1 MLEQLLDLIK
11 QHGQDS
17 VVQNPAI
24 SNEQN
29 SQVLSEAGNSIMS
42 GLQGA
47 LAGGGLSQVM
57 KLFSGGG
64 GAGAGSI
71 LDNPLVQNIMQSFTG
86 KLTSQ
91 FQLNPAHASQVS
103 SNLIPQVLQGLS
115 GKVADPND
123 TSLDINSV
131 MQSLTGGQAGG
142 INFQDLMQKFQG
154 AGGDVDGDGD
164 TDLQD
169 IIARVSGGAQ
179 QASVSGGGLMD
190 MMKGLLS

>member
-1 MLEQLLDLIK
+1 
-11 QHGQDS
+11 
-17 VVQNPAI
+17 
-24 SNEQN
+24 
-29 SQVLSEAGNSIMS
+29 
-42 GLQGA
+42 
-47 LAGGGLSQVM
+47 M
-57 KLFSGGG
+57 KLFGGG
-64 GAGAGSI
+64 GSGAGSI

-86 KLTSQ
+86 KLTNQ
-91 FQLNPAHASQVS
+91 YQLNPAQASQVS

-115 GKVADPND
+115 GKAADPND
-123 TSLDINSV
+123 TSLDINGV

-169 IIARVSGGAQ
+169 IIARVSGGAR
-179 QASVSGGGLMD
+179 QASGSSGGLMD

>member
-24 SNEQN
+24 PNEQN

-57 KLFSGGG
+57 KLFGGG
-64 GAGAGSI
+64 GSGAGSI

-86 KLTSQ
+86 KLTNQ
-91 FQLNPAHASQVS
+91 YQLNPAQASQVS

-123 TSLDINSV
+123 TSLDINGV

-169 IIARVSGGAQ
+169 IIARVSGGAK
-179 QASVSGGGLMD
+179 QASGSGGGLMD

>member
-17 VVQNPAI
+17 VVSNPAI

-57 KLFSGGG
+57 KLFGGG
-64 GAGAGSI
+64 GSGAGSI

-86 KLTSQ
+86 KLTNQ
-91 FQLNPAHASQVS
+91 YQLNPAQASQVS

-115 GKVADPND
+115 GKVADSND
-123 TSLDINSV
+123 TSLDINGV

-169 IIARVSGGAQ
+169 IIARVSGGAK
-179 QASVSGGGLMD
+179 QASGSGGGLMD

>member
-29 SQVLSEAGNSIMS
+29 SQVLGEAGNSIMS

-57 KLFSGGG
+57 KLFGGG
-64 GAGAGSI
+64 GSGAGSI

-86 KLTSQ
+86 KLTNQ
-91 FQLNPAHASQVS
+91 YQLNPAQASQVS

-115 GKVADPND
+115 GKAADPND
-123 TSLDINSV
+123 TSLDINGV

-169 IIARVSGGAQ
+169 IIARVSGGAR
-179 QASVSGGGLMD
+179 QASGSSGGLMD

>member
-57 KLFSGGG
+57 KLFGGG
-64 GAGAGSI
+64 GSGAGSI

-86 KLTSQ
+86 KLTNQ
-91 FQLNPAHASQVS
+91 YQLNPAQASQVS

-115 GKVADPND
+115 GKVADSND
-123 TSLDINSV
+123 TSLDINGV
-131 MQSLTGGQAGG
+131 MQSLTGGQTGG

-169 IIARVSGGAQ
+169 IIARVSGGAK
-179 QASVSGGGLMD
+179 QASGSGGGLMD

>member
-57 KLFSGGG
+57 KLFGGG
-64 GAGAGSI
+64 GSGAGSI

-86 KLTSQ
+86 KLTNQ
-91 FQLNPAHASQVS
+91 YQLNPAQASQVS

-123 TSLDINSV
+123 TSLDINGV
-131 MQSLTGGQAGG
+131 MQSLTGGQTGG

-169 IIARVSGGAQ
+169 IIARVSGGAK
-179 QASVSGGGLMD
+179 QASGSGGGLMD

>member
-29 SQVLSEAGNSIMS
+29 SQVLGEAGNSIIS

-57 KLFSGGG
+57 KLFGGG
-64 GAGAGSI
+64 GSGAGSI
-71 LDNPLVQNIMQSFTG
+71 LDNPLVQNIMHSFTG

-91 FQLNPAHASQVS
+91 YQLNPAQASQVS

-115 GKVADPND
+115 GKAADPND
-123 TSLDINSV
+123 TSLDINGV
-131 MQSLTGGQAGG
+131 MQSLTGGQTGG

-164 TDLQD
+164 ADLQD
-169 IIARVSGGAQ
+169 IIARVSGGAK
-179 QASVSGGGLMD
+179 QASGSGGGLMD

>member
-57 KLFSGGG
+57 KLFGGG
-64 GAGAGSI
+64 GSGAGSI

-86 KLTSQ
+86 KLTNQ
-91 FQLNPAHASQVS
+91 YQLNPAQASQVS

-115 GKVADPND
+115 GKVADSND
-123 TSLDINSV
+123 TSLDINGV

-169 IIARVSGGAQ
+169 IIARVSGGAK
-179 QASVSGGGLMD
+179 QASGSGGGLMD